1 MKIIREEWSPDTLHS
16 VVTITGKFGTTTGE
30 SQCSPD
36 DRLYARRTLGFD
48 IAYNRAL
55 LQYYKLKKTGLYQR
69 YIEAKNIAERLK
81 YHPNFD
87 YIVLSKIV
95 RDTKVDYIL
104 AKRQYQEKKKNL
116 PKEIENAVNKSIEDY
131 KFYNELKERMK
142 EKENNEDCTS

>member
-81 YHPNFD
+81 CHPNFD
-87 YIVLSKIV
+87 YIV
-95 RDTKVDYIL
+95 L